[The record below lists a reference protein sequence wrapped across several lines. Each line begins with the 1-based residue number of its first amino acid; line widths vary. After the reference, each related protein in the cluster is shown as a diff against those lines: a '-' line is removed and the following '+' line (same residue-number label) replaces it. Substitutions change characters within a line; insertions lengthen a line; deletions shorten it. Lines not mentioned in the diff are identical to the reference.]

1 MNIEPLWVCS
11 RYSITYV
18 RSGHST
24 FIGERGESSRHDIS
38 YFKCDIHKMSK
49 MSVTACPLTV
59 QRPQQQIKD
68 RYKEGPVRRVYGKWS
83 WLIMSWTF
91 SGTFSQISCVKME
104 MEREQECPVTAG
116 LNLCPYGLN
125 KPVIHSHT
133 LWKTS
138 IHSLR
143 IAVEYINWGF
153 PVGIQPLS
161 QVHIKHSKNL
171 N

>member
-1 MNIEPLWVCS
+1 MSGLGI
-11 RYSITYV
+11 R
-18 RSGHST
+18 RSLGNEGSLLDT
-24 FIGERGESSRHDIS
+24 T
-38 YFKCDIHKMSK
+38 FKCDIHKSPRCPRWD
-49 MSVTACPLTV
+49 VTACPLTV

-68 RYKEGPVRRVYGKWS
+68 RYKERPVRRVYGKWS
-83 WLIMSWTF
+83 WLIMSWPF

-104 MEREQECPVTAG
+104 MEREQECPATAG

>member
-1 MNIEPLWVCS
+1 MSGLGI
-11 RYSITYV
+11 R
-18 RSGHST
+18 RSLGNEGSLLDTTLAISNVTST
-24 FIGERGESSRHDIS
+24 RVQDVQDE
-38 YFKCDIHKMSK
+38 
-49 MSVTACPLTV
+49 SVTACPLTV

-104 MEREQECPVTAG
+104 MEREQECPATAG

-143 IAVEYINWGF
+143 IAVEYINWGWGF
-153 PVGIQPLS
+153 SL
-161 QVHIKHSKNL
+161 
-171 N
+171 